1 MENSWKAYFIFT
13 KKELKGVFVLGSIL
27 FVSVVLG
34 YFFPSQKMVQNTST
48 SFKQNLF
55 YFDPN
60 SIDSAHALLLGMGPR
75 QVATLMH
82 YRNKGGRFYKKQ
94 DLFKLYGLSKDIIE
108 KLLPYVVIN
117 TQTRPNTFNQ
127 HYRYKIKI
135 DTKNRAFTYDNTNNW
150 KLDINTASEKQWIQL
165 AKFNSSIAG
174 NIIRYRNYLGGFT
187 NLNQLK
193 KVYGLTEN
201 EFFRI
206 VPHLKIENINSVM
219 PNANSMNFMKWK
231 SLGLFSDREIFV
243 ILKTRK
249 ENGGRI
255 GWRQLVH
262 LLDLTENQVI
272 LLQKKVNIME

>member
-48 SFKQNLF
+48 SFKQSLF

-135 DTKNRAFTYDNTNNW
+135 DTKNRVSTYVNTNNW

>member
-135 DTKNRAFTYDNTNNW
+135 DTKNRVSTYVNTNNW

-255 GWRQLVH
+255 GRRQLVH

>member
-135 DTKNRAFTYDNTNNW
+135 DTKNRVSTYVNTNNW

>member
-48 SFKQNLF
+48 SFKQSLF

>member
-48 SFKQNLF
+48 SFKQSLF

-82 YRNKGGRFYKKQ
+82 YRIKGGRFYKKQ